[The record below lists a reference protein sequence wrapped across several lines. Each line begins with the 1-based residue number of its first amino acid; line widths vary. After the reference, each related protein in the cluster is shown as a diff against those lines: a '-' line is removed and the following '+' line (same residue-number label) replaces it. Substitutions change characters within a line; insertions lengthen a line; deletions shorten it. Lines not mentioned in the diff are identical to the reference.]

1 MPAHLSIDAKYI
13 DINIHELYDPGGNL
27 MITTSAPA
35 AVSRKGRPIG
45 LWILS
50 GLVAAVFI
58 GAGGA
63 KSAGAV
69 VMEVTGGLGLLMSLW
84 AFQSAVLLAVV
95 MVGAFIA
102 HITVLGG
109 SPAARSCCSS
119 SPGSSPTCESRS
131 VDQER
136 SKS

>member
-69 VMEVTGGLGLLMSLW
+69 VM
-84 AFQSAVLLAVV
+84 
-95 MVGAFIA
+95 
-102 HITVLGG
+102 
-109 SPAARSCCSS
+109 R
-119 SPGSSPTCESRS
+119 
-131 VDQER
+131 R
-136 SKS
+136 SKSIRLASPL